1 MLDLRGNR
9 IKYNNV
15 DKKHFKYLRTK
26 YGGNFTVKSWGD
38 GEKATKKAK
47 QKISLQLHTYQKY
60 RCVYCERSL
69 VGIDKEIDHIAP
81 KHINP
86 EYTFEAINLA
96 YACGLC
102 NGTSKKGQ
110 NPTIANNNGYY
121 HQHIFLIVHP
131 YLDNPAVHITYQ
143 DADKIY
149 LDIPNCSPEG
159 VNTIRMFDFDEDEMT
174 IFRAKTLKNERDNPI
189 DDETL
194 KSLILK
200 AVAYK

>member
-1 MLDLRGNR
+1 MLDLTNR
-9 IKYNNV
+9 IRYNKSDRNQL
-15 DKKHFKYLRTK
+15 KKQKKK
-26 YGGNFTVKSWGD
+26 YGENYTVNTWKD
-38 GEKATKKAK
+38 GENATKEVKR
-47 QKISLQLHTYQKY
+47 KISFQLHTYQKY

-69 VGIDKEIDHIAP
+69 VGIDKQIDHIAP
-81 KHINP
+81 KHLNS
-86 EYTFEAINLA
+86 EYTFEALNLA

-110 NPTIANNNGYY
+110 GSTIENNNGYY
-121 HQHIFLIVHP
+121 HQHDFSIVHP
-131 YLDNPAVHITYQ
+131 YLDNPNIHITYQ

-149 LDIPNCSPEG
+149 LDIPNCSLEG
-159 VNTIRMFDFDEDEMT
+159 RNTIEMFDFAEDEMT

-189 DDETL
+189 GDDSL